1 MADRGW
7 ALVTGAGRRIGRALA
22 LEAAKAGFDVI
33 VHHRD
38 AASDAEAVVAEIVAF
53 GRRARAQ
60 AADLAEPGQCRAL
73 IGAAAEPI
81 TLLVNCASRFED
93 DRIETLEPDLWD
105 AMIAVDLRAP
115 ILLTQAFAVALPSDR
130 VGLVVNITD
139 QRVWRLNPQF
149 FSYTIAKAGL
159 WTATQTLAQ
168 ALAPRIRVN
177 AIAPGPTLR
186 SIHQSVDDFAAEAHA
201 VILGHGPTP
210 EEIGAALRYF
220 IDAPSVTG
228 QMLAVDGGQS
238 LAWRTPDVIA

>member
-1 MADRGW
+1 MGPGYRRRPAHRSRSGPGG
-7 ALVTGAGRRIGRALA
+7 GAGRLRR
-22 LEAAKAGFDVI
+22 
-33 VHHRD
+33 HR
-38 AASDAEAVVAEIVAF
+38 SSSRLAF
-53 GRRARAQ
+53 GRRGGGRRDRRTGQARPRE
-60 AADLAEPGQCRAL
+60 AADLAEPEQCRAL
-73 IGAAAEPI
+73 IGAAAEAI

-93 DRIETLEPDLWD
+93 DRIENLDPDLWD
-105 AMIAVDLRAP
+105 ATIAVDLRAP
-115 ILLTQAFAVALPSDR
+115 VLLTQAFAVALGADR
-130 VGLVVNITD
+130 DGLVVNVTD

-186 SIHQSVDDFAAEAHA
+186 SIHQSADDFAAESDA
-201 VILGHGPTP
+201 VLLGHGPTP

-238 LAWRTPDVIA
+238 LGWRTPDVIA